1 MSIQLT
7 RILAK
12 SAACLYA
19 ASAALL
25 LIDPPASAQKVDSAF
40 LSAKTIQSLPVFYDP
55 ALAANGFPNPFLKAR
70 IAGQEAIFILD
81 TGSNRNFLA
90 DWYVRVAKIPTS
102 ATTDSMVNGSVVP
115 RMTHHIQGRWSDGQ
129 RFNLKDAMVVPFPPY
144 FESNHIG
151 GILSPQFLTPAGMA
165 AVLDLKTPSLRFAP
179 FVRAISD
186 LQQSNPS
193 SGPLPLNEACHSEV
207 ADQMYLA
214 PVTAAGVTDLVTIDT
229 GATKTVFSE
238 GSNIAHAIA
247 DRSEPGPPSEQL
259 EGKNEKVRM
268 VRDVQLMR
276 GGRFIAVSPSIVKP
290 SWPCNSQGLLG
301 MDALRNCLLIL
312 GHSQMALT
320 CD

>member
-1 MSIQLT
+1 MGAFVT
-7 RILAK
+7 RLATC
-12 SAACLYA
+12 AACLYA
-19 ASAALL
+19 ALAAFL
-25 LIDPPASAQKVDSAF
+25 LIGAPVSAQKFDQAST
-40 LSAKTIQSLPVFYDP
+40 SAKAIRSLPIFYDP
-55 ALAANGFPNPFLKAR
+55 ALAATGFPNPFLKAK

-90 DWYVRVAKIPTS
+90 DWYVRLAKIPTR
-102 ATTDSMVNGSVVP
+102 AMTDSMVNGSVIP
-115 RMTHHIQGRWSDGQ
+115 RIAHRIQGRWSDGQ
-129 RFNLKDAMVVPFPPY
+129 RFNLKDTMVVPFPPY

-151 GILSPQFLTPAGMA
+151 GIVSPQFLTPVGLA

-179 FVRAISD
+179 FTRALSD
-186 LQQSNPS
+186 MQQSNPS
-193 SGPLPLNEACHSEV
+193 SGRPPLHQACHSEE

-214 PVTAAGVTDLVTIDT
+214 PVTVAGVTDLVTIDT
-229 GATKTVFSE
+229 GATKTVFSD

-259 EGKNEKVRM
+259 AGKMNGERM
-268 VRDVQLMR
+268 VRNVQLTR
-276 GGRFIAVSPSIVKP
+276 GGRSVELNPSIAKP

-312 GHSQMALT
+312 GKDQMAFK